1 LPNPRRNTSNKN
13 TPFRAAG
20 GQPQGAPTGRR
31 GAGRFNKQ
39 GGGGQGGG
47 GRNMLVTDPEPK
59 LHKALADAGLG
70 SRRELEDWIVA
81 GRVSVNGM
89 PAHVG
94 QRIGP
99 EDKIRVNG
107 KLIQLRFAQGRLPRV
122 LIYHKPEGEIVSRD
136 DPEGRPSVFDKLPR
150 LKAGR
155 WITVGRLDFNSC
167 GLLVVTNNGDLANR
181 MMHPRYELE
190 REYAV
195 RILGELTE
203 EQRQQLIDGVMLED
217 GPAKFNSLIDKGGEG
232 SNHWYH
238 VTLNEGRNREVRRM
252 FESIGL
258 TVSRLMRV
266 RYGPIGLP
274 PRLKRGQCRDLEP
287 NELEQLMEWARSLPE
302 PEPHEFDEDDLMP
315 LETSDNDHEEGD
327 INGNLIGGP
336 GDRQRSQSQERG
348 QRQERGQGQD
358 RGQQRG
364 QGQEGQ
370 GRNRNKPKHQG
381 QGQGRSQAQGQPGN
395 RGPQPTGAE
404 QGAAG
409 QANKKRRRKRPQG
422 AMGAQ
427 GGAEGG
433 GENAAASIQAGA
445 EGGAP
450 TGGEGKPAG
459 NQARNRRRRFGP
471 RKKPEGAGQAE

>member
-1 LPNPRRNTSNKN
+1 MPNPRRNSSNKN
-13 TPFRAAG
+13 TPFRAPG
-20 GQPQGAPTGRR
+20 GQPQGGQPGGRR
-31 GAGRFNKQ
+31 GAGRFTKQ
-39 GGGGQGGG
+39 GGGG
-47 GRNMLVTDPEPK
+47 GRNLLVTDPEPK

-99 EDKIRVNG
+99 DDKIRVNG
-107 KLIQLRFAQGRLPRV
+107 KLVQLRFAQSRLPRV

-195 RILGELTE
+195 RVLGELTD
-203 EQRQQLIDGVMLED
+203 EQRQQLLDGVMLED
-217 GPAKFNSLIDKGGEG
+217 GPAKFNTLIDKGGEG

-266 RYGPIGLP
+266 RYGPIEATLDTVQGANAWLTMGLREGKNREVRRILAHLGVEVNRLIRISYGP
-274 PRLKRGQCRDLEP
+274 FQLLDLKPGESEAVKRRTLVDQLGPRLAEELNLYEPIEEERAKRKARQQKRG
-287 NELEQLMEWARSLPE
+287 
-302 PEPHEFDEDDLMP
+302 
-315 LETSDNDHEEGD
+315 
-327 INGNLIGGP
+327 
-336 GDRQRSQSQERG
+336 
-348 QRQERGQGQD
+348 
-358 RGQQRG
+358 
-364 QGQEGQ
+364 
-370 GRNRNKPKHQG
+370 
-381 QGQGRSQAQGQPGN
+381 
-395 RGPQPTGAE
+395 
-404 QGAAG
+404 
-409 QANKKRRRKRPQG
+409 
-422 AMGAQ
+422 
-427 GGAEGG
+427 
-433 GENAAASIQAGA
+433 
-445 EGGAP
+445 
-450 TGGEGKPAG
+450 
-459 NQARNRRRRFGP
+459 
-471 RKKPEGAGQAE
+471 EGA

>member
-1 LPNPRRNTSNKN
+1 MPNPRRNNSNKN
-13 TPFRAAG
+13 TPFRAPG
-20 GQPQGAPTGRR
+20 GQPQGAQPGRR

-39 GGGGQGGG
+39 GGGQGGG

-70 SRRELEDWIVA
+70 SRRELEDWIIA

-195 RILGELTE
+195 RILGELTD
-203 EQRQQLIDGVMLED
+203 EQKQQLLDGVMLED
-217 GPAKFNSLIDKGGEG
+217 GPAKFNSLVDKGGEG

-252 FESIGL
+252 FEAIGL

-266 RYGPIGLP
+266 RYGPISLP

-302 PEPHEFDEDDLMP
+302 PEPHEIDDDDLMP
-315 LETSDNDHEEGD
+315 LETSDDEHEEGD
-327 INGNLIGGP
+327 INGNLIDAGRSRERDDRSPRQSGGFKQDGP
-336 GDRQRSQSQERG
+336 RS
-348 QRQERGQGQD
+348 GQD
-358 RGQQRG
+358 RKPQQRRRGG
-364 QGQEGQ
+364 QGG
-370 GRNRNKPKHQG
+370 GH
-381 QGQGRSQAQGQPGN
+381 QAQGGQ
-395 RGPQPTGAE
+395 
-404 QGAAG
+404 AG
-409 QANKKRRRKRPQG
+409 Q
-422 AMGAQ
+422 
-427 GGAEGG
+427 GAEGG
-433 GENAAASIQAGA
+433 QQRQGQGKRPPRPPRPRPERQPGSGGEAAAVNAAGPAVAGATA
-445 EGGAP
+445 EGGEA
-450 TGGEGKPAG
+450 KPAG
-459 NQARNRRRRFGP
+459 NKPRNRRRRFGP
-471 RKKPEGAGQAE
+471 RKKPESAE